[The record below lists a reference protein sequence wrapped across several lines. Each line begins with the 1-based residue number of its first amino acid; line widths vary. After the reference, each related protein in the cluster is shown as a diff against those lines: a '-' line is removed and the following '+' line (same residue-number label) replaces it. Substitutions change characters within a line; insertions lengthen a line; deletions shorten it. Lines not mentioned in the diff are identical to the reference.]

1 MLQKPGLVSTSQL
14 MAGPSQ
20 RGCDGQSR
28 GIGDHEL
35 SGAPA
40 LRVKAKSLLKTE
52 SLRQYKLVDGLRLL
66 LLLCDTVYKAQAVGS
81 ADASNVVP
89 AWTGCE

>member
-1 MLQKPGLVSTSQL
+1 

>member
-1 MLQKPGLVSTSQL
+1 MG
-14 MAGPSQ
+14 
-20 RGCDGQSR
+20 SR
-28 GIGDHEL
+28 AIGDHQL

-40 LRVKAKSLLKTE
+40 LRVKGRSLLKAE
-52 SLRQYKLVDGLRLL
+52 SLRQYKLVDFLRLL
-66 LLLCDTVYKAQAVGS
+66 LLLCDAVYKAQAVGS